1 VRRPVCTVGLL
12 DARYQV
18 LLVVAKR
25 RYVSQS
31 RKAEVRGML
40 WRENR
45 ARGGE
50 SESIAF
56 VIAIPL
62 RLRVVFVNFG
72 TLVPG
77 YFCWKSDRFCALKGT
92 A

>member
-1 VRRPVCTVGLL
+1 MRRPVCTVGLL

-31 RKAEVRGML
+31 RKAEVRGIL
-40 WRENR
+40 WTENR
-45 ARGGE
+45 ARGGRE
-50 SESIAF
+50 RIDCVRNRDSAATSSC
-56 VIAIPL
+56 
-62 RLRVVFVNFG
+62 FVNFG